1 MVAFRSELDASE
13 ETHRGVPALLGVLE
27 EDGVEVLDGDPPEDG
42 SGLLHVGRAAAAKL
56 PDLENGNGTL
66 S

>member
-1 MVAFRSELDASE
+1 MVAFCSELDASE

-42 SGLLHVGRAAAAKL
+42 ARFFDVGCTSGYKL
-56 PDLENGNGTL
+56 AHLEQMPNKF
-66 S
+66 